1 MKEVSCGFLKK
12 DAKAYRP
19 DKETGKWRGG
29 KTKNGSFDTIKP
41 GWSSEINIDG
51 SIPKDNP
58 KFKGNN
64 IWLPDIFLIGS
75 YRVHVIFVLD
85 QHFLMP
91 VSG

>member
-1 MKEVSCGFLKK
+1 MKEVSSGFLKK

-51 SIPKDNP
+51 STFRLDVWGFNARWGVQSLF
-58 KFKGNN
+58 FKLFREEKTNER
-64 IWLPDIFLIGS
+64 F
-75 YRVHVIFVLD
+75 
-85 QHFLMP
+85 
-91 VSG
+91 